1 MSAYT
6 VFDSVVLTAAEQ
18 SAIAAVGMTGEDA
31 NGMLSG
37 IKADLDEVAVNLA
50 RITANCPAGAN
61 LTAIQAYVT
70 AALT

>member
-6 VFDSVVLTAAEQ
+6 VFDTVILTAAEQ
-18 SAIAAVGMTGEDA
+18 AALAAVGMTGED
-31 NGMLSG
+31 G
-37 IKADLDEVAVNLA
+37 IGVMQSIKMDLDMATVKLA
-50 RITANCPAGAN
+50 RITANIPAGAN